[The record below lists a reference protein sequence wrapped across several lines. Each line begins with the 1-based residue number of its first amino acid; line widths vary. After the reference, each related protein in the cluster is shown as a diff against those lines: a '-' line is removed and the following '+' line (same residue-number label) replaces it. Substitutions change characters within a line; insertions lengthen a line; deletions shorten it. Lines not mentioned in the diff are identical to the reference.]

1 MKNKKFVLFFLSLLS
16 LVLFISCSKSDS
28 NNPVKPGGGGN
39 SGGGG
44 SSNEAKL
51 TLNGDTFNN
60 QAVTL
65 KNGTAGYSISDTA
78 TAVIFIGTLN
88 SDTLQF
94 FIVFKGKQNGTQNWG
109 NDFGVILT
117 KKSSSGLSYYLGQS
131 QGTTT
136 ISSYGAVGSKIEGSV
151 SGKMIL
157 QSPAATEVTVTGN
170 FSATRI
176 ADVD

>member
-28 NNPVKPGGGGN
+28 NNPVNPGGGGN

-94 FIVFKGKQNGTQNWG
+94 LLFSKVSKMEHKI
-109 NDFGVILT
+109 GV
-117 KKSSSGLSYYLGQS
+117 
-131 QGTTT
+131 
-136 ISSYGAVGSKIEGSV
+136 
-151 SGKMIL
+151 MIL
-157 QSPAATEVTVTGN
+157 A
-170 FSATRI
+170 
-176 ADVD
+176 

>member
-1 MKNKKFVLFFLSLLS
+1 MKNTKFVLFFLSLLS

-28 NNPVKPGGGGN
+28 NNPVNPGGGGN

-65 KNGTAGYSISDTA
+65 KNGTAGYSVADTA
-78 TAVIFIGTLN
+78 TAVVFIGTVN

-94 FIVFKGKQNGTQNWG
+94 FIVFKGKQNGTQNWD
-109 NDFGVILT
+109 NDFGVLLT

-136 ISSYGAVGSKIEGSV
+136 ISNYGAVGSKIEGSI

-157 QSPAATEVTVTGN
+157 QSPAATEVTISGN
-170 FSATRI
+170 FSATRV
-176 ADVD
+176 ADVN

>member
-1 MKNKKFVLFFLSLLS
+1 MKNTKFVLFFLSLLS

-28 NNPVKPGGGGN
+28 NNPVNPGGGGN

-44 SSNEAKL
+44 SSNEAK
-51 TLNGDTFNN
+51 
-60 QAVTL
+60 
-65 KNGTAGYSISDTA
+65 
-78 TAVIFIGTLN
+78 VIFIGTLN

-94 FIVFKGKQNGTQNWG
+94 FIVFKGKQNGTQNWD
-109 NDFGVILT
+109 NDFGVLLT

-136 ISSYGAVGSKIEGSV
+136 ISNYGAVGSKIEGSI

-157 QSPAATEVTVTGN
+157 QSPAATEVTISGN
-170 FSATRI
+170 FSATRV
-176 ADVD
+176 ADVN